1 MEKRDHLNSRITS
14 SRFPYGLT
22 PMGPERIRIDVD
34 LRFTYNL
41 LEKKELVQENV
52 LLTVQKIEGTQ
63 GTGREILL
71 RQIEICREALP
82 QIPGPP
88 VFTNV
93 GRDVGAFGDPKDGF
107 VLLFTQLAVPFEDF
121 VSLTDDHRDYLA
133 FVELLQVWTL
143 WHFSDP
149 TLDPLPANPLAVAW
163 AAEQC
168 LAGRNWTDAVVLA
181 NTKFRRIKE

>member
-1 MEKRDHLNSRITS
+1 MEKSDHLNSRIAS

-22 PMGPERIRIDVD
+22 PMGPERIRIDID
-34 LRFTYNL
+34 LRFTYAL

-52 LLTVQKIEGTQ
+52 LLAVQKIEGTQ
-63 GTGREILL
+63 GTGREILPK
-71 RQIEICREALP
+71 QIRTCREALP

-88 VFTNV
+88 VFSNV
-93 GRDVGAFGDPKDGF
+93 GRDVSAFGDPKDGF
-107 VLLFTQLAVPFEDF
+107 ALLFTQLTIPFEDF

-149 TLDPLPANPLAVAW
+149 TLDPLPANPLAVAR

-168 LAGRNWTDAVVLA
+168 LAGRNWTEAVILA
-181 NTKFRRIKE
+181 NKAYQ